1 MANIGGPAV
10 LPVILALVMFTAGS
24 YLGLRI
30 ATLRSQEAGVW
41 PPRVSVLLALVA
53 IAEAGFLAVWSATA
67 GYPST
72 AMTFVLIALF
82 SVAMGIQTA
91 AVRSLGVQG
100 VFTTA
105 GTFTLV
111 ALAGT
116 FAGFRLRSEM
126 PRLACVLVGLV
137 AGAIA
142 GGLLS
147 CTRTTPPYCLL

>member
-72 AMTFVLIALF
+72 AMT
-82 SVAMGIQTA
+82 
-91 AVRSLGVQG
+91 
-100 VFTTA
+100 
-105 GTFTLV
+105 
-111 ALAGT
+111 
-116 FAGFRLRSEM
+116 LRSHR
-126 PRLACVLVGLV
+126 PVFGGDGNPDRG
-137 AGAIA
+137 GPIA
-142 GGLLS
+142 
-147 CTRTTPPYCLL
+147 